1 MHLSEE
7 EIHQYGKGPEEQ
19 VVDPVH
25 HGDQLLLSS
34 HLGVPLALLDCWCF
48 PFLNV
53 ELVLTEGNGIVCP
66 RRIVCSISVRKLL
79 SKSLMQRCSRLYINA
94 NNL

>member
-7 EIHQYGKGPEEQ
+7 EIHQYGKRPEEQ

-25 HGDQLLLSS
+25 HGDQFSLSS
-34 HLGVPLALLDCWCF
+34 HLGVPLALLDLFVF

-53 ELVLTEGNGIVCP
+53 ELVLREVNWIVLEGLYGQSP
-66 RRIVCSISVRKLL
+66 RGSC
-79 SKSLMQRCSRLYINA
+79 
-94 NNL
+94 